1 MVVWSRFDKPN
12 ESEVPRLPVAKR
24 TGKKCAPE
32 AHLSSDAVF
41 DHKDADTSHWPTEEV
56 IEKEERTPLARRGR
70 LPGDSPD
77 APKAH
82 RTWDEVFFFDKSEDE
97 NMSRAQLTQ
106 RSRPE
111 VQCKVASGG
120 RPSPAYLIYQ
130 LSELGL
136 EPLVAPAAS
145 WDGWINLHG
154 FPMSSLAT
162 PRMKRT
168 NVGKPLTWK
177 VPASKLQSTDTKAV
191 SPLYELSWCPSVK
204 FKMIVSPS
212 VKDDV
217 KTRRKGGASF
227 KNCKKEASE
236 LKLELKCEEGQ
247 NALGHLKLSLTFF
260 IIAVHSGSDE
270 NREPNNNEKRGPF
283 QHDFSESA
291 VAGLQGEK
299 GWTFHSKSGDKS
311 FGKARED
318 HLLCGVE
325 ISESTC
331 FSKCNQ

>member
-1 MVVWSRFDKPN
+1 MVVWSPLVKTD

-24 TGKKCAPE
+24 TGTKCAPE
-32 AHLSSDAVF
+32 AHVSSDAVF
-41 DHKDADTSHWPTEEV
+41 DHKDADTSHGPTEEV

-82 RTWDEVFFFDKSEDE
+82 RTWDEVFFFDKSKDE
-97 NMSRAQLTQ
+97 HMSRAQLTQ

-120 RPSPAYLIYQ
+120 RPNPAHLICQ
-130 LSELGL
+130 NFLSKLGL
-136 EPLVAPAAS
+136 EPPVAPAAS
-145 WDGWINLHG
+145 WDGWIKLHW
-154 FPMSSLAT
+154 FEMLSLAT

-177 VPASKLQSTDTKAV
+177 VPARKLQSTDTNAV

-204 FKMIVSPS
+204 FKMILSPS
-212 VKDDV
+212 VKGDV
-217 KTRRKGGASF
+217 KIQRKGSASF

-236 LKLELKCEEGQ
+236 LKLELKYEEGQ

-299 GWTFHSKSGDKS
+299 GWTFHSKSADKS

-331 FSKCNQ
+331 LSK